1 MRKENSSGCETLVR
15 SREFEERLYMLLFG
29 IYFIFMLFLLILPA
43 FPSDPYLHA
52 LIAQSA
58 PSHLSIHR
66 SIQIIAI
73 SNGQ

>member
-1 MRKENSSGCETLVR
+1 MIL

-29 IYFIFMLFLLILPA
+29 ICFIFMLFLLILPA
-43 FPSDPYLHA
+43 FPSNPYMHA
-52 LIAQSA
+52 LIKEQTTMRLFAQSA

-66 SIQIIAI
+66 SIQVITI